1 MRVTRIFAFL
11 VMAAML
17 PLFAATTA
25 SARTTPEPAR
35 ASGEYCPDKPGIWFS
50 PWGEA
55 TVLWS
60 PKIRELIKRF
70 GAEIEAF
77 APVTTITGP
86 AGEAQGIHMP
96 VGNKHDNIGLDGRIC
111 YPGGFS
117 FTISKSGKQFK
128 LDDGFA
134 VRILPCGITARPVV
148 NGVRATS
155 EVQLATCFAPEV
167 LLSVAGFKDGGLGG
181 GITPW
186 HFNTSQSLA
195 AIINGVLGE
204 SVLKAGDPLFTL
216 APVLKF
222 HPFRGA

>member
-1 MRVTRIFAFL
+1 MRRIFALL
-11 VMAAML
+11 VMVAMM
-17 PLFAATTA
+17 PLFAAATA
-25 SARTTPEPAR
+25 SAKTSPEPAPP
-35 ASGEYCPDKPGIWFS
+35 AYCPDQPGIWFS

-60 PKIRELIKRF
+60 PKVRELIKNY
-70 GAEIEAF
+70 GAKVEAY
-77 APVTTITGP
+77 APVTTIVGP
-86 AGEAQGIHMP
+86 AGEQLGIHMP

-117 FTISKSGKQFK
+117 FTLGKAQFK

-134 VRILPCGITARPVV
+134 VRILPCGITARPVL
-148 NGVRATS
+148 NGVRQKAES
-155 EVQLATCFAPEV
+155 QLATCFAPEV

-186 HFNTSQSLA
+186 HFNVSSQLA
-195 AIINGVLGE
+195 AMINGLLGE
-204 SVLKAGDPLFTL
+204 TALKAGDPLFTL

-222 HPFRGA
+222 HPFRGVDGING